1 MEGGKSFMAGRIWRV
16 HRIPYRLDGHRPGHH
31 RHSGGHPPGPAPG
44 GEQHPGQSDQP
55 HGLRLLNLLR
65 DERGSSFLELL
76 LVIPILVFFTFA
88 PVEYWAVLTQHQYA
102 EHLMHRTLSR
112 MQIDG
117 LLTTAAEAQLRT
129 DIDQIGGKNI
139 VITGTL
145 ASLGA
150 QPVLRPGDVQL
161 QIQFEPK
168 FRPLIIGRIIGANE
182 PGVVIRVGGRA
193 PSERVY

>member
-1 MEGGKSFMAGRIWRV
+1 MTF
-16 HRIPYRLDGHRPGHH
+16 
-31 RHSGGHPPGPAPG
+31 
-44 GEQHPGQSDQP
+44 
-55 HGLRLLNLLR
+55 LR

-76 LVIPILVFFTFA
+76 LVVPILVFFTFA
-88 PVEYWAVLTQHQYA
+88 PIECWAVLTQHQYA

-117 LLTTAAEAQLRT
+117 LLTTTAENQLRS

-150 QPVLRPGDVQL
+150 QPVLRPGDVEL
-161 QIQFEPK
+161 HIQFEPK
-168 FRPLIIGRIIGANE
+168 FRPLIIGRIIGASE
-182 PGVVIRVGGRA
+182 PSVVIRVGGRA